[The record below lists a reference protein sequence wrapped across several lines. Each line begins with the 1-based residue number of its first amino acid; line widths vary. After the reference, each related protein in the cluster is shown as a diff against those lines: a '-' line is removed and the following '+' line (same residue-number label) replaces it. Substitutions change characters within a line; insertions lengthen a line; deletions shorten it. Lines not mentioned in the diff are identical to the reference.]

1 LNQRLSILRI
11 QKTGVVSKLTG
22 KRAGLMEN
30 GACSIDFS
38 RQQSNSL
45 DHENCVLSN
54 PPAKVRFRPQIGR
67 ALKLEDLVDMDN
79 PRAVFTEVFR
89 IVSLMHPG
97 LDLTPLKTACE
108 QMLHLFRGEFFGY
121 RECNIFYH
129 DLKHTTDCL
138 LAMARLLHGAFLRGL
153 NISPNNILLGL
164 ISALLHDTGYIQK
177 NDEASGT
184 GAQFTLTHID
194 RSIEFL
200 EIYTKRYKIPG
211 MNLQAAR
218 TCLKCTG
225 PDERIDLL
233 PFEEDEHEILGK
245 ALAAADLLGQMA
257 DRTYLERLPLLYREF
272 REGKVPGF
280 ENEFD
285 LIKKSPEFWE
295 FVKDRLANALSGVD
309 SLMIDHF
316 RARWAIDSDLYR
328 VAIEGNMRYLKFL
341 IHYHGGDY
349 RQFLRRGNIMEKLA
363 QMEETENF
371 ETAAARASAS

>member
-1 LNQRLSILRI
+1 
-11 QKTGVVSKLTG
+11 
-22 KRAGLMEN
+22 MEN

-38 RQQSNSL
+38 RQMPNTL
-45 DHENCVLSN
+45 DRENCVLIH
-54 PPAKVRFRPQIGR
+54 PMAKVRFRPQIGR

-79 PRAVFTEVFR
+79 PRAVFTEVYR
-89 IVSLMHPG
+89 IVSLIHPG
-97 LDLTPLKTACE
+97 LNLTPLKTACE
-108 QMLHLFRGEFFGY
+108 QMLRLFRGEFPGY

-153 NISPNNILLGL
+153 SISPNNLLLGL
-164 ISALLHDTGYIQK
+164 LAAILHDTGYIQK
-177 NDEASGT
+177 NDEVSGT

-194 RSIEFL
+194 RSMEFL
-200 EIYTKRYKIPG
+200 EIYTKKFKIPG

-218 TCLKCTG
+218 NCLKCTG
-225 PDERIDLL
+225 LDERIDLL

-272 REGKVPGF
+272 REGKVPGC

-328 VAIEGNMRYLKFL
+328 VAIQGNMRYLKFL

-349 RQFLRRGNIMEKLA
+349 RRFLRRGNIMENLI
-363 QMEETENF
+363 QMEVDDNS
-371 ETAAARASAS
+371 ETAAERVSVS

>member
-1 LNQRLSILRI
+1 
-11 QKTGVVSKLTG
+11 
-22 KRAGLMEN
+22 M
-30 GACSIDFS
+30 
-38 RQQSNSL
+38 
-45 DHENCVLSN
+45 
-54 PPAKVRFRPQIGR
+54 AKVRFRPQIGR

-79 PRAVFTEVFR
+79 PRAVFTEVYR
-89 IVSLMHPG
+89 IVSLIHPG
-97 LDLTPLKTACE
+97 LDLAPLKTAHE
-108 QMLHLFRGEFFGY
+108 QIVHLFCGEFSGY

-153 NISPNNILLGL
+153 SISPNNLLLGL
-164 ISALLHDTGYIQK
+164 IAAVLHDTGYIQK
-177 NDEASGT
+177 DDEMSGT

-200 EIYTKRYKIPG
+200 EMYTNKFKVPG

-218 TCLKCTG
+218 NCLKCTG
-225 PDERIDLL
+225 LDERIDLI
-233 PFEEDEHEILGK
+233 PFEEDEHEVLGK

-272 REGKVPGF
+272 REGKVPGC

-285 LIKKSPEFWE
+285 LIKKSPGFWE
-295 FVKDRLANALSGVD
+295 WVKDRLANALSGVD

-341 IHYHGGDY
+341 INYHGGDY
-349 RQFLRRGNIMEKLA
+349 RRFLRRGNIMEKLTK
-363 QMEETENF
+363 MEETEDF
-371 ETAAARASAS
+371 ETPVARVSAS